1 MSITP
6 PIARAELRRCG
17 IAMIGMFCGLA
28 TAALLIA
35 PHAPLR

>member
-1 MSITP
+1 MNMGL
-6 PIARAELRRCG
+6 PIAGADVRRCA

-35 PHAPLR
+35 PHTFLS

>member
-1 MSITP
+1 MNMGPSI
-6 PIARAELRRCG
+6 ASASVRRCG

-35 PHAPLR
+35 PHAFLS

>member
-1 MSITP
+1 MNIAP
-6 PIARAELRRCG
+6 PIAGFNLRRCG

-35 PHAPLR
+35 PHAFPG